1 MNAIMPLRFTPFP
14 ATNIRPSGWLARQL
28 RIQADGL
35 TGHLDEFWPDV
46 KDSAWFGGSAEG
58 WERAPYWL
66 DGLIPLAYLLNY
78 EALIAK
84 AKRYMEYIIGHQHPD
99 GWLGPRESN
108 VTNPEAKGRYDIWA
122 QFLILKVLLQYHE
135 ITGDER
141 ALAAIEKGLRMIDAL
156 IDFVPLFDWG
166 QARWFEA
173 LIVILWLYERSPAQ
187 WLLELAVKLEAQGFG
202 WKGFFRKWPMSGPT
216 PKGKWNFMGHVVNN
230 AMAAKA
236 YGLVWRISGDRNDKA
251 TADMMI
257 ELLDRHHGTALGT
270 FTGDECLAGKS
281 PTQGTELC
289 AAVEYMYSL
298 EQLIAIFGD
307 VKYSDRLER
316 IAFNSLPAFFT
327 RDMWAHQYDQQV
339 NQIECSVNEA
349 MPWNTNGPDA
359 NIYGL
364 EPNFGCCTANLH
376 QGWPKLASHL
386 WMRTSDGGVAATAY
400 APSKLTARINGS
412 DVRINLET
420 DYPFKNRLR
429 FIIESDKEIKF
440 PLYLRIPEWCRRA
453 RITHNGRAKRST
465 KSGSYHKITV
475 KSGRISEIE
484 LVLEMDTEFVPRYRN
499 AMSVRRGPLVYALKI
514 DEERT
519 IINQDKPNREF
530 PHCDIEMRAA
540 SEWNYALKISS
551 KARITEHSVDEA
563 FPFSESNPPVWIQ
576 LPAKRI
582 KQWTRNVCIAGDVP
596 QSPISVDSEEQELTL
611 IPFGCT
617 HLRIGEFPY
626 YK

>member
-1 MNAIMPLRFTPFP
+1 MKEIMPLRFTPFP
-14 ATNIRPSGWLARQL
+14 ATHVRPSGWLARQL

-35 TGHLDEFWPDV
+35 SGHLDEFWPDV
-46 KDSAWFGGSAEG
+46 KDSSWFGGSAEG

-66 DGLIPLAYLLNY
+66 DGLIPLAYLLND
-78 EALIAK
+78 ETLIVK
-84 AKRYMEYIIGHQHPD
+84 AKGYIDYIIEHQHPD

-108 VTNPEAKGRYDIWA
+108 AVNPEAKGRYDIWA

-135 ITGDER
+135 ITGDGR

-173 LIVILWLYERSPAQ
+173 LIVILWLYERSPSQ
-187 WLLELAVKLEAQGFG
+187 WLLELAIKLEAQGFG
-202 WKGFFRKWPMSGPT
+202 WKGFFREWPMSGPT

-230 AMAAKA
+230 AMAVKA
-236 YGLVWRISGDRNDKA
+236 YGLVWRLTGDKNDK
-251 TADMMI
+251 TTVDRMI
-257 ELLDRHHGTALGT
+257 GLLDEHHGTALGT

-316 IAFNSLPAFFT
+316 IAYNSLPAFFT

-386 WMRTSDGGVAATAY
+386 WMRTNDGGVAAVAY
-400 APSKLTARINGS
+400 APSELKAHIHGS
-412 DVRINLET
+412 DVRIICES
-420 DYPFKNRLR
+420 DYPFGNRLR
-429 FIIESDKEIKF
+429 FIVESDRDVKF
-440 PLYLRIPEWCRRA
+440 PLHLRIPEWCRRA
-453 RITHNGRAKRST
+453 RITRDGKTKRFT
-465 KSGSYHKITV
+465 RGGSYH
-475 KSGRISEIE
+475 RIAAKWSRHSEIE
-484 LVLEMDTEFVPRYRN
+484 LLLEMEIEFVHRYRN
-499 AMSVRRGPLVYALKI
+499 AVSVRRGPLVYALKI

-530 PHCDIEMRAA
+530 PHCDIEMRPA
-540 SEWNYALKISS
+540 SEWNYALKINS
-551 KARITEHSVDEA
+551 RPRVIEHEVDETT
-563 FPFSESNPPVWIQ
+563 PFSDADPPVSMS

-582 KQWTRNVCIAGDVP
+582 GEWTKNVCVAGDVP
-596 QSPISVDSEEQELTL
+596 QSPVSPDSKEEEITL
-611 IPFGCT
+611 VPFGCT

>member
-1 MNAIMPLRFTPFP
+1 MKAIMPLHFTPFP
-14 ATNIRPSGWLARQL
+14 ATHVRPSGWLARQL

-35 TGHLDEFWPDV
+35 SGHLDEFWPDV

-66 DGLIPLAYLLNY
+66 DGLIPLAHLLSDS
-78 EALIAK
+78 ALIAK
-84 AKRYMEYIIGHQHPD
+84 AKRYMEYIIDHQHPD

-108 VTNPEAKGRYDIWA
+108 TVNPEAKGRYDIWA

-141 ALAAIEKGLRMIDAL
+141 ALAAIEKGLSMIDAL

-173 LIVILWLYERSPAQ
+173 LIVILRLYERSPSQ

-202 WKGFFRKWPMSGPT
+202 WKGFFRNWPMSGPT

-230 AMAAKA
+230 AMAVKA
-236 YGLVWRISGDRNDKA
+236 YGLVWRLTGDKNDK
-251 TADMMI
+251 TTVDRMI
-257 ELLDRHHGTALGT
+257 ELLDEYHGTALGT

-298 EQLIAIFGD
+298 EQLVAIFGD

-316 IAFNSLPAFFT
+316 IAYNSLPAFFT

-386 WMRTSDGGVAATAY
+386 WMRTNDGGVAAVAY
-400 APSKLTARINGS
+400 APSQLKTDIHGIEVSINC
-412 DVRINLET
+412 ET

-429 FIIESDKEIKF
+429 FIVESDRDAKF
-440 PLYLRIPEWCRRA
+440 TLYLRIPEWCRRA
-453 RITHNGRAKRST
+453 RITRNGRTKRFAT
-465 KSGSYHKITV
+465 SGGYHKITAAWG
-475 KSGRISEIE
+475 KRSEIE
-484 LVLEMDTEFVPRYRN
+484 LVLEMDIEFVRRYRN
-499 AMSVRRGPLVYALKI
+499 AVSVRRGPLVYALKI

-519 IINQDKPNREF
+519 IINRDKPNREF
-530 PHCDIEMRAA
+530 PHCDIEMRPA
-540 SEWNYALKISS
+540 SEWNYALRINS
-551 KARITEHSVDEA
+551 KARVIEHEVDETT
-563 FPFSESNPPVWIQ
+563 PFSDAGPPVRIE
-576 LPAKRI
+576 LPAKPLAE
-582 KQWTRNVCIAGDVP
+582 WTKNVCIAGEVP
-596 QSPISVDSEEQELTL
+596 QSPVSPDSKEEEIPLV
-611 IPFGCT
+611 PFGCT

>member
-1 MNAIMPLRFTPFP
+1 MKEIIPLTFTPFP
-14 ATNIRPSGWLARQL
+14 ATNIAPAGWLKKQL

-35 TGHLDEFWPDV
+35 SGHLDEFWPDV
-46 KDSAWFGGSAEG
+46 KDSAWFGGGAEG

-66 DGLIPLAYLLNY
+66 DGLIPLAYLLNDD
-78 EALIAK
+78 ALIAK

-99 GWLGPRESN
+99 GWLGPKESN

-135 ITGDER
+135 ITGDAK
-141 ALAAIEKGLRMIDAL
+141 ALAAIEKNLSMIDAL

-173 LIVILWLYERSPAQ
+173 LIVILWLYEQSPKQ

-202 WKGFFRKWPMSGPT
+202 WKGFFKKWPMSRPT

-230 AMAAKA
+230 AMAVKA
-236 YGLVWRISGDRNDKA
+236 YGLVWRFSGDRSDKIA
-251 TADMMI
+251 VDRMIDM
-257 ELLDRHHGTALGT
+257 LDEHHGTALGT

-298 EQLIAIFGD
+298 EQLISIFGD
-307 VKYSDRLER
+307 VKYSDRLES

-386 WMRTSDGGVAATAY
+386 WMRTNDGGIAVTAY
-400 APSKLTARINGS
+400 APSELTTKINGI
-412 DVRINLET
+412 DARINLET

-429 FIIESDKEIKF
+429 FIVESDKEIKF

-453 RITHNGRAKRST
+453 KITRNGRIKSSA

-475 KSGRISEIE
+475 KSGRRSEIE
-484 LVLEMDTEFVPRYRN
+484 LVLEMDTVFVPRSRN
-499 AMSVRRGPLVYALKI
+499 AISVQRGPLVYALKI

-530 PHCDIEMRAA
+530 PHCDIEMRAV
-540 SEWNYALKISS
+540 SEWNYALQINS
-551 KARITEHSVDEA
+551 KARITERSVDEA
-563 FPFSESNPPVWIQ
+563 FPFSDSNPPVSIQ

-582 KQWTRNVCIAGDVP
+582 AEWTRNVCIAGDVP